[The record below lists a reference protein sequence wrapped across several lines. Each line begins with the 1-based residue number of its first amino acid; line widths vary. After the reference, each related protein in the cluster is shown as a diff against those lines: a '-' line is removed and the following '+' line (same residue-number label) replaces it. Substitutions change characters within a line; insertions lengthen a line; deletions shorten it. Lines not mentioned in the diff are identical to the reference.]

1 MPFRNY
7 SLTKNGQLTIGQILS
22 PDYVAGVSGWE
33 IRKDGS
39 AEFNDITIRGGQVVG
54 GTALYYDGT
63 PGPGNL
69 IVSVSESGG
78 TDEFGNVYPSGIAS
92 MNGGITA
99 NLTNGTLS
107 ITPITGGFSPALFTA
122 FTGMMILT
130 SPTETNTD
138 QLAQLLVTS
147 AAAYAAA
154 SAAMVVGPAGIKVT
168 VPIAAD
174 TWHPITL
181 DTGWTAGPQ
190 VPQYRRLP
198 DGNIQVRGQA
208 THASM
213 TAGTNINNSNP
224 LTTAYQ
230 PAANRFYKGADPSDS
245 AGAIFMSTAGVLGLR
260 ASTTFPA
267 TTALLDG
274 IYSI

>member
-208 THASM
+208 THASL
-213 TAGTNINNSNP
+213 TAVTYINQSNP
-224 LTTAYQ
+224 I
-230 PAANRFYKGADPSDS
+230 PAAYWPTLTRYYRAADPVDA
-245 AGAIFMSTAGVLGLR
+245 AGPVQANADGTFQVR
-260 ASTTFPA
+260 ASSSFPA
-267 TTALLDG
+267 TQALMDG
-274 IYSI
+274 TYSI